1 MYWTEKRGRR
11 HTFPYD
17 LSKDMEIENNH
28 AAARVT
34 KSSLF
39 SFKML
44 VSMRLDSHFQSCVS
58 TELITYEIRLL
69 LK

>member
-1 MYWTEKRGRR
+1 
-11 HTFPYD
+11 
-17 LSKDMEIENNH
+17 
-28 AAARVT
+28 VT

-44 VSMRLDSHFQSCVS
+44 VSMRLDRHFQSCVS